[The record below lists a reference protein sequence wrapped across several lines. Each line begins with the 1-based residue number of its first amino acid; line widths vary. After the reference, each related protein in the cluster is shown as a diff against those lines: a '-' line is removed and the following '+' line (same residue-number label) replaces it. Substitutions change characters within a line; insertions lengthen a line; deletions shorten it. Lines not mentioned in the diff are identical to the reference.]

1 MNDFSLPDTF
11 AVQYGPWALIAG
23 GSEGVGESFARQLA
37 AVGIHLVLLA
47 RRQEPLDRLASSIR
61 EEHGVAVRT
70 LSVDLT
76 SPELLSGVCALTDDI
91 EVGLMIYNA
100 GSTIAYNR
108 FPDWKPQQLEYMIA
122 LNCTGPTQL
131 AHHCSA
137 GMRERGRGGLMFL
150 SSMAGFSGSAWMC
163 IYPAGKAFVQML
175 AEGLWHDLKHWG
187 VDSLCLVLGATKTP
201 SHANVKFENLGAE
214 GGMECDD
221 AAHEGLIHLGSGPL
235 WVAGESNRARLPA
248 KFIASRASAVDL
260 MSQGTALINELE
272 HLPATD
278 ATRHT

>member
-1 MNDFSLPDTF
+1 MNDFSLPDNF
-11 AVQYGPWALIAG
+11 AGQYGPWALIAG

-37 AVGIHLVLLA
+37 AAGIHLVLLA
-47 RRQEPLDRLASSIR
+47 RRQEPLDRLASSIK

-70 LSVDLT
+70 LPVDLT
-76 SPELLSGVCALTDDI
+76 SSELLSGVRALTDDI
-91 EVGLMIYNA
+91 EVGLLIYNA

-131 AHHCSA
+131 AHHFSA

-163 IYPAGKAFVQML
+163 IYPASKAFVQML
-175 AEGLWHDLKHWG
+175 AEGLWHDLKPWG

-201 SHANVKFENLGAE
+201 SHAHVKFENLGGD

-221 AAHEGLIHLGSGPL
+221 AAREGLTHLGSGPL

-248 KFIASRASAVDL
+248 EFIASRASAVDL

-278 ATRHT
+278 ATRQA